1 MAGLLGVAG
10 KAKTDQPA
18 VRLTLFLA
26 RADSRDIDCLRTQP
40 QKAGIIAVV
49 EQQIRDRHVRHLRR
63 LDEVI
68 EPHVKRI
75 PTHLACDLVDGALDG
90 EACARTPYTAIG
102 PDGCLVSRDREALN
116 SPVPY
121 VVWARNVAGGHSG
134 LQERPVRPQRIGSGI
149 DDQLRIDCKNHS
161 SCIGVG
167 GDLVIVIACVRGRE
181 EVLAAVLDPA
191 HRVIELRSQSS
202 DDHLLRQQPRL

>member
-90 EACARTPYTAIG
+90 EACARTPDTAIG
-102 PDGCLVSRDREALN
+102 PDGCLVGRDREALN